1 MQTAPGH
8 RRRFMITVD
17 GLRHEVIVEE
27 LPTVDAP
34 AAASP
39 ATATAWPA
47 ASPAT
52 AAVQG
57 GTAVPPVPAVPGV
70 PAPGVPHG
78 GPAAQA
84 PGAPGLDD
92 GWVPAPMPGTV
103 AEVRVQPGDRVRR
116 GDVLLVL
123 TAMKMENEIPAP
135 AAGVVKAVSV
145 AAGATVNSGD
155 RLVQLA
161 PEEV

>member
-1 MQTAPGH
+1 
-8 RRRFMITVD
+8 
-17 GLRHEVIVEE
+17 
-27 LPTVDAP
+27 
-34 AAASP
+34 
-39 ATATAWPA
+39 
-47 ASPAT
+47 
-52 AAVQG
+52 
-57 GTAVPPVPAVPGV
+57 
-70 PAPGVPHG
+70 
-78 GPAAQA
+78 
-84 PGAPGLDD
+84 
-92 GWVPAPMPGTV
+92 
-103 AEVRVQPGDRVRR
+103 VRR

>member
-1 MQTAPGH
+1 
-8 RRRFMITVD
+8 
-17 GLRHEVIVEE
+17 
-27 LPTVDAP
+27 
-34 AAASP
+34 
-39 ATATAWPA
+39 
-47 ASPAT
+47 
-52 AAVQG
+52 
-57 GTAVPPVPAVPGV
+57 
-70 PAPGVPHG
+70 
-78 GPAAQA
+78 
-84 PGAPGLDD
+84 
-92 GWVPAPMPGTV
+92 V